1 MQFFKQ
7 TNVRFTENFR
17 YALILSGL
25 LIVAG
30 VVSLVAHGGPRLSI
44 DFTGGTVLQVK
55 MAPAPDIGR
64 VRSLLESGGY
74 PGVQVQDF
82 GSADEFLIT
91 FTGTARSVQGLDT
104 AGAMKAVLEQGLP
117 GTAVEMRREESVGPK
132 IGGELKTAAFNSMVA
147 ALGLIIIYV
156 SVRFIFKYGIA
167 AVIALAHDVTIT
179 LGVFSMLNKEVS
191 LSIIAAFLTIIGYSI
206 NDTIVVFD
214 RIRENMKLRKRGES
228 YAAVVDRSI
237 NETLSRTI
245 LTSATTMAV
254 SVTLWVMGG
263 PVIRDFAFALS
274 FGIFIGTYS
283 SIFIAS
289 PLLVWWYERQ
299 AADSKRATPVM

>member
-7 TNVRFTENFR
+7 TNVRFSALFR
-17 YALILSGL
+17 YMLVVSGL
-25 LIVAG
+25 LIAAG
-30 VVSLVAHGGPRLSI
+30 IVSLVAHGGPRLSI

-64 VRSLLESGGY
+64 VRSLLESSGY

-91 FTGTARSVQGLDT
+91 FTGTAKADSGLDT
-104 AGAMKAVLEQGLP
+104 AGAMKAVLERGLP

-237 NETLSRTI
+237 NETLSRTVI
-245 LTSATTMAV
+245 TALTTVMVSAM
-254 SVTLWVMGG
+254 LYLYGG
-263 PVIRDFAFALS
+263 PVIHDFTFALT
-274 FGIFIGTYS
+274 FGIVIGTYS
-283 SIFIAS
+283 SVFVAAPI
-289 PLLVWWYERQ
+289 LVWWHEKRV
-299 AADSKRATPVM
+299 ADPRRREAM